1 MANLILGNSVSTH
14 SVLLDTTLYIE
25 GTSGPVTLVAA
36 SVPSTGTSIPT
47 NGNEQKTVPTVA
59 AVHSAINAAIVT
71 AIASSW

>member
-14 SVLLDTTLYIE
+14 SVLLDTTLYID
-25 GTSGPVTLVAA
+25 GANGPVTLVAA

-47 NGNEQKTVPTVA
+47 NGNEQKRVPTVA